1 MSDQITAEA
10 AITLDPVAMKKAAQ
24 AQIEVH
30 EREIE
35 AKKAEIRRLQQFLLL
50 SETTPAATPP
60 KPNGK
65 KKASKAAKAKATTKK
80 AAKTTTTPAA
90 PAPTAKTAGKGV
102 KDLVA
107 THFRG
112 MPEFTITQAVEHL
125 ETLGKKDQRNY
136 VSSILSKDPI
146 FKQLR
151 RGVYRVLLR
160 APTKGAGAAK
170 KTAAKTAKAAPKT
183 KAAKKTAAKATKK
196 TAKKAKAK
204 AKAAAA
210 PKAAKKKTAKATK
223 KTAKAAAKS
232 GKKGSKKASKAAT
245 NAAAEG
251 RRAVARGDRPP
262 LKNALERA
270 MGNKGD
276 FKVDDAIKELTAKNW
291 MPNTKNPREYIGYIL
306 SSNNDLFERVSW
318 GVYRVKT
325 TKAAAAPKNGKSEE
339 TKAKPAVQTEKELAS
354 LGIGATEAAG
364 NPFSG

>member
-50 SETTPAATPP
+50 SETVPAATPP

-65 KKASKAAKAKATTKK
+65 KKASKAIKAKASTAKK
-80 AAKTTTTPAA
+80 AKPATTPA

-160 APTKGAGAAK
+160 APTKGAGAA
-170 KTAAKTAKAAPKT
+170 TKTAKAAK
-183 KAAKKTAAKATKK
+183 
-196 TAKKAKAK
+196 
-204 AKAAAA
+204 AA
-210 PKAAKKKTAKATK
+210 PKAKTAKKTAKATK
-223 KTAKAAAKS
+223 KAAKAAAKS
-232 GKKGSKKASKAAT
+232 GKKGSKKASKATT

-262 LKNALERA
+262 LKNALEQA
-270 MGNKGD
+270 MLTKGD
-276 FKVDDAIKELTAKNW
+276 FKVDEAIKELTAKGW
-291 MPNTKNPREYIGYIL
+291 MPNTKNPREYIGYVL
-306 SSNNDLFERVSW
+306 SSNGDLFERVSW
-318 GVYRVKT
+318 GVYRVIKA
-325 TKAAAAPKNGKSEE
+325 KAAAAPKNGKSEE
-339 TKAKPAVQTEKELAS
+339 KKAKPAVQTEQELAS